1 MRENLLVKGG
11 KKMFILAYSVISF
24 IVLLSLF
31 LKHKYKISG
40 MGVVLLLL
48 IFVFIFIETTFDF
61 DFSLARIS
69 SASERLFLLPFVK
82 PVQAVLR
89 GNDTAMSLVLHYF
102 KYLSLGAA
110 MAVAVN
116 FLKKENALRNLIIF
130 EGIMCA
136 LNLFDSLF
144 TYACFD
150 SGLYIVLFAGIVSG
164 CAVTKNINLNLAF
177 SEEDYE

>member
-1 MRENLLVKGG
+1 MRENLLVKGE

-31 LKHKYKISG
+31 LKRKYKISG

-102 KYLSLGAA
+102 KYLSLGRQWW
-110 MAVAVN
+110 
-116 FLKKENALRNLIIF
+116 LR
-130 EGIMCA
+130 
-136 LNLFDSLF
+136 
-144 TYACFD
+144 
-150 SGLYIVLFAGIVSG
+150 
-164 CAVTKNINLNLAF
+164 
-177 SEEDYE
+177 

>member
-1 MRENLLVKGG
+1 MKIVFIIGYLL
-11 KKMFILAYSVISF
+11 ISF

-48 IFVFIFIETTFDF
+48 IFVFIFIETTFNF
-61 DFSLARIS
+61 DFSLARVS
-69 SASERLFLLPFVK
+69 AASERLFLLPFVK
-82 PVQAVLR
+82 PVQAVLH
-89 GNDTAMSLVLHYF
+89 GNDTAMSLILHYF

-116 FLKKENALRNLIIF
+116 FLKKEKALRNLIIF
-130 EGIMCA
+130 ECIMCA
-136 LNLFDSLF
+136 LNLLDSLF
-144 TYACFD
+144 SYAFFD
-150 SGLYIVLFAGIVSG
+150 TGIYIMLFAGIISG
-164 CAVTKNINLNLAF
+164 CAVTKNISINLAF

>member
-1 MRENLLVKGG
+1 MRENLFVTGEKM
-11 KKMFILAYSVISF
+11 MFILAYSVISF
-24 IVLLSLF
+24 IILISLF

-61 DFSLARIS
+61 DFSLARVS
-69 SASERLFLLPFVK
+69 AASERLFLLPFVK
-82 PVQAVLR
+82 PVQAVLQ
-89 GNDTAMSLVLHYF
+89 GNDTSMSLILHYF

-116 FLKKENALRNLIIF
+116 FLKKENALRNLIVF
-130 EGIMCA
+130 SGVMCA
-136 LNLFDSLF
+136 LNLLDSLF

-150 SGLYIVLFAGIVSG
+150 SGLYIVLFAGIILG
-164 CAVTKNINLNLAF
+164 CAVTKNINLKLAF